1 MDWVLAILVFL
12 HVLGA
17 VVAFGPTFAFPVI
30 GAMGGKEPQ
39 HVNFALRLG
48 LRIEERMVLPLAAI
62 QGVTGLLI
70 VWRGGYDVTKVWLGL
85 GIVLY
90 LIALGIAIFV
100 ATPTIKKLIEA
111 TKAPP
116 PPPAPGSPPPSGP
129 PPFVAA
135 LVKKQRQAGMI
146 LSVLLVAI
154 IFCMAAK
161 PGA

>member
-1 MDWVLAILVFL
+1 MDWILAILVFL

-39 HVNFALRLG
+39 HVNFALRVTE
-48 LRIEERMVLPLAAI
+48 RIEDRMVLPLAAI

-70 VWRGGYDVTKVWLGL
+70 VWRGGYDVFKLWLGL
-85 GIVLY
+85 GIILY
-90 LIALGIAIFV
+90 LIALSVAYFV
-100 ATPTIKKLIEA
+100 ARPNLTKLIEA

-129 PPFVAA
+129 PPHIAA
-135 LVKKQRQAGMI
+135 LVKKQQRTGMV
-146 LSVLLVAI
+146 LAVLLVAI
-154 IFCMAAK
+154 FFCMAAK